1 MNIPP
6 SFLTQF
12 IVQNDSLGDVPGGPA
27 VKNLPCNAGDTRSI
41 PDLGTRIPHAT
52 EQLSGIQGFIRA
64 GPIIVADLTLQTLNL
79 ILPGPRPSS

>member
-1 MNIPP
+1 MVENPP
-6 SFLTQF
+6 C
-12 IVQNDSLGDVPGGPA
+12 
-27 VKNLPCNAGDTRSI
+27 KAGDMSLI
-41 PDLGTRIPHAT
+41 PGRGTRIPHAT

>member
-1 MNIPP
+1 MGG
-6 SFLTQF
+6 F
-12 IVQNDSLGDVPGGPA
+12 PGGLM
-27 VKNLPCNAGDTRSI
+27 VKNPLYNAGDMGSI
-41 PDLGTRIPHAT
+41 TGRGTRIPHAT